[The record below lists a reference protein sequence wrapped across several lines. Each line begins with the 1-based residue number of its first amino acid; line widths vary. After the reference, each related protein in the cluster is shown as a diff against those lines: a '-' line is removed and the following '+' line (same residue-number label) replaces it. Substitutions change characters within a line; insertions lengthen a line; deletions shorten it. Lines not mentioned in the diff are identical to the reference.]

1 MKTDTIAEI
10 LGASVYSTCD
20 AQSIETFYTG
30 DFLSRVMGKA
40 PSGCAWI
47 TVMNN
52 INVAGVAVLADV
64 AMIILCEGVIPVD
77 ELIERCKTEKIGLLA
92 TELPAYEVCKRLG

>member
-1 MKTDTIAEI
+1 MNVSEIIEVLGAKEYSACKTDKIA
-10 LGASVYSTCD
+10 S
-20 AQSIETFYTG
+20 FYVG

-47 TVMNN
+47 TVMSN

-64 AMIILCEGVIPVD
+64 AMIVLCESVVPAED
-77 ELIERCKTEKIGLLA
+77 LIDRCKSEGIGLIS
-92 TELPAYEVCKRLG
+92 TELSAYEVCKKLR

>member
-1 MKTDTIAEI
+1 MTTKALVESI
-10 LGASVYSTCD
+10 D
-20 AQSIETFYTG
+20 ATLYAPCAKDNIDAFYVG

-52 INVAGVAVLADV
+52 INVAGVGVLADV
-64 AMIILCEGVIPVD
+64 AMIVLCEDVHPAED
-77 ELIERCKTEKIGLLA
+77 LIERCKTENIGLVSTKLS
-92 TELPAYEVCKRLG
+92 AYEVCRNLK

>member
-1 MKTDTIAEI
+1 MTEKTLIESIDATVYAPSGKEEI
-10 LGASVYSTCD
+10 NA
-20 AQSIETFYTG
+20 FYAG

-64 AMIILCEGVIPVD
+64 AVIVLCEGVEPVS
-77 ELIERCKTEKIGLLA
+77 ELVARCKTENIGLVSTRLS
-92 TELPAYEVCKRLG
+92 AYEVCKKLQ

>member
-1 MKTDTIAEI
+1 MKVKDIINVLNAAEHAPCVRENI
-10 LGASVYSTCD
+10 DSYYV
-20 AQSIETFYTG
+20 G

-64 AMIILCEGVIPVD
+64 GLIIMCEGVQPVA
-77 ELIERCKTEKIGLLA
+77 ELIERCKTENIGLIS
-92 TELPAYEVCKRLG
+92 TSFSAYEVCKNLQ